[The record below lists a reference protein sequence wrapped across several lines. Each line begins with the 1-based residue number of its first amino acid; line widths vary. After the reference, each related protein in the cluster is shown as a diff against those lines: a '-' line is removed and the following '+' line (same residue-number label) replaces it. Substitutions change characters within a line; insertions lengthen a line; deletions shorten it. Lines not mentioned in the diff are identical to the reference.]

1 MKSRFLFYLIYL
13 VFTVLF
19 FSQISYSQAIYVDTN
34 IGDDKNPGT
43 KEMPL
48 YSIQKAAEMVKSKE
62 NDIYTIKINPGIYVL
77 DKHVSV
83 STEKDMTD
91 KRIVIEASVL
101 PDDSSWTPEQMP
113 VITCK
118 EKKGNIKEYYSFV
131 ASFLVDESHVTIRG
145 FNFHGYFQ
153 PNARYF
159 PVCRFNMQK
168 TDLLVEQCM
177 FVGDEYASHIQ
188 VGVIANGN
196 EIKIDHCVFYN
207 AKNAGVYWIGPD
219 DGVKT
224 GNSFT
229 NCIVYGAFQCAV
241 WFAWPDSDFIFK
253 NNIITNCKHV
263 FIRNDFNTSI
273 YSVENSAIVNNKNY
287 LGTASDDGVVPTK
300 FEINENNITKA
311 GEVSLR
317 QIDNLDDPM
326 PINYLHVLPDSLGYN
341 LGAGLFKKENH

>member
-1 MKSRFLFYLIYL
+1 MKSHSLFRIIYI
-13 VFTVLF
+13 VHIILF

-48 YSIQKAAEMVKSKE
+48 YSIHKAAEIIKSKE
-62 NDIYTIKINPGIYVL
+62 NDIYTIKINPGVYVL

-91 KRIVIEASVL
+91 KRIVIESSIL

-118 EKKGNIKEYYSFV
+118 EKKGNIKEYDSFV

-145 FNFHGYFQ
+145 INFHGYFH

-177 FVGDEYASHIQ
+177 FVGDKNASQIQ

-196 EIKIDHCVFYN
+196 ETKINHCVFYN
-207 AKNAGVYWIGPD
+207 ANNAAVYWIGPD

-241 WFAWPDSDFIFK
+241 WFAWPDSGFVFK
-253 NNIITNCKHV
+253 NNIITNCKHA

-273 YSVENSAIVNNKNY
+273 YSIENSVIVNNKNY
-287 LGTASDDGVVPTK
+287 LGTTSDNGVVPAK
-300 FEINENNITKA
+300 FKINENNITKT
-311 GEVSLR
+311 GEISLR
-317 QIDNLDDPM
+317 LIDNLDNPM
-326 PINYLHVLPDSLGYN
+326 PIDYLNILPDSLGYN